1 MPVAHRRI
9 VLTQLGVAL
18 CRKAKEIFFFLD
30 ASNYGDD
37 SFMKNLDHLSL
48 GLTEQNGFWVF
59 NG

>member
-1 MPVAHRRI
+1 MPVARELCLPSWVWPYAEKPRR
-9 VLTQLGVAL
+9 
-18 CRKAKEIFFFLD
+18 FFFLD
-30 ASNYGDD
+30 ASDYGDD